1 MEVVHVVSLVVNLPI
16 AKPDALAVIA
26 LVSDGEVQD
35 AGSADPR
42 VWVSAKS
49 WAMVDLPRFAEPPP
63 FAVDVCS
70 DEAAAAR
77 EDARRLAM
85 ALERVGWRIEPFV
98 DPPAE

>member
-1 MEVVHVVSLVVNLPI
+1 MHVVSLVVNLPI

-70 DEAAAAR
+70 LEPSAAR
-77 EDARRLAM
+77 EDAARLAS
-85 ALERVGWRIEPFV
+85 ALERVGWRIEPFG
-98 DPPAE
+98 DPPAG

>member
-1 MEVVHVVSLVVNLPI
+1 MVSLVVNLPI

-26 LVSDGEVQD
+26 LVSDGEVLD

-42 VWVSAKS
+42 VWVSPRS

-70 DEAAAAR
+70 HDAGAAR
-77 EDARRLAM
+77 EDARLLAA
-85 ALERVGWRIEPFV
+85 ALERVGWRIESFG
-98 DPPAE
+98 DPPAG

>member
-1 MEVVHVVSLVVNLPI
+1 MVSLVVNLPI

-26 LVSDGEVQD
+26 LVSDGEVLD

-42 VWVSAKS
+42 VWVSPRS

-70 DEAAAAR
+70 NDAGAAR
-77 EDARRLAM
+77 EDARLLAA
-85 ALERVGWRIEPFV
+85 ALERVGWRIEPFG
-98 DPPAE
+98 DPPAG

>member
-26 LVSDGEVQD
+26 LVSDGEVLD

-42 VWVSAKS
+42 VWVSPRS

-70 DEAAAAR
+70 HEPAAAR
-77 EDARRLAM
+77 EDARRLAV
-85 ALERVGWRIEPFV
+85 ALERVGWRIEPFG